1 VSRFNTFCEVRG
13 REANVVV
20 DADWWPDEPD
30 VGAAS
35 GFEINSVVEEDT
47 DIMDL
52 MSEYEL
58 DQLSLRIGELIGD
71 EDDRGD
77 FLYDQMKDARMERE

>member
-1 VSRFNTFCEVRG
+1 MSRFNTFCEVGG
-13 REANVVV
+13 REASVVV
-20 DADWWPDEPD
+20 DADWWPAEPD
-30 VGAAS
+30 VGASA